1 MDDYEIFEHEA
12 DFGIRGYGETLEK
25 AFENVAKALFSVM
38 VDLDTVKA
46 ATRVT
51 VDCSASDY
59 EGLFIEWLNSLLSE
73 MDLRRMLF
81 STFSV
86 TLNSYMLHGEAFGEK
101 IDRSKHVIT
110 GEVKAATYS
119 SLKLEE
125 KNGKMIQCIVDV

>member
-25 AFENVAKALFSVM
+25 AFENGAKALFSVM
-38 VDLDTVKA
+38 VDLNTVKA
-46 ATRVT
+46 AKKVT
-51 VDCSASDY
+51 VDCSAADY
-59 EGLFIEWLNSLLSE
+59 EVLFIEWLNALLSE

-81 STFSV
+81 SNFSV
-86 TLNSYMLHGEAFGEK
+86 TLSRYLLHGEAFGEK

-119 SLKLEE
+119 SLKVEE
-125 KNGKMIQCIVDV
+125 KNGKMVQCIVDV

>member
-25 AFENVAKALFSVM
+25 AFENGAKALFSVM

-46 ATRVT
+46 ATKVT
-51 VDCSASDY
+51 VDCSAYDY
-59 EGLFIEWLNSLLSE
+59 EGLFIEWLNTLLSE

-81 STFSV
+81 STFSL

-101 IDRSKHVIT
+101 IDKSKHVIT

>member
-1 MDDYEIFEHEA
+1 
-12 DFGIRGYGETLEK
+12 LEK
-25 AFENVAKALFSVM
+25 AFENGAKALFSVM

-46 ATRVT
+46 ATKVT
-51 VDCSASDY
+51 VDCSAYDY
-59 EGLFIEWLNSLLSE
+59 EGLFIEWLNTLLSE

-101 IDRSKHVIT
+101 IDRNKHVIT